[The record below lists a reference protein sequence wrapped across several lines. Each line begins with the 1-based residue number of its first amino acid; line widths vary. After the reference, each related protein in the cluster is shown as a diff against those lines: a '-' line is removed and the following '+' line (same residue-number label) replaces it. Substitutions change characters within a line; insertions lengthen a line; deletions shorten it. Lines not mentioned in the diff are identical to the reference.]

1 MVGIFLFLLF
11 LFFCAALIGAHELS
25 KNTPAGAWSKKTG
38 AESDLADPSEFKGA
52 LAHNCLCHAT
62 IFFVLFFSVYY
73 SNMWKIPYPVT
84 PNLMAIISIKED
96 EIQAITV
103 MSLPSISL
111 FSH

>member
-1 MVGIFLFLLF
+1 MSCYYI
-11 LFFCAALIGAHELS
+11 FCA
-25 KNTPAGAWSKKTG
+25 
-38 AESDLADPSEFKGA
+38 F
-52 LAHNCLCHAT
+52 
-62 IFFVLFFSVYY
+62 FFSVYY
-73 SNMWKIPYPVT
+73 SNMWKIPDPVT

>member
-62 IFFVLFFSVYY
+62 IFFVLFFFLSI
-73 SNMWKIPYPVT
+73 IPT
-84 PNLMAIISIKED
+84 CGKFQILLRQI
-96 EIQAITV
+96 
-103 MSLPSISL
+103 
-111 FSH
+111 